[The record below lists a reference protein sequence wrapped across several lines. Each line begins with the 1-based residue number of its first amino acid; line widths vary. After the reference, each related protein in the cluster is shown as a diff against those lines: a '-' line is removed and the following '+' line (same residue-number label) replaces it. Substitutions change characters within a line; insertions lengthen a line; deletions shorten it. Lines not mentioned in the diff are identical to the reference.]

1 MGYKILIPRED
12 WGRLPPMETGASSYK
27 LDLAGFDQLFY
38 TFKREGYRVVGP
50 TLRDQAI
57 VYDELHTATQ
67 LPIGWTDEQR
77 PGHYRVKERNDR
89 AYFGYNVGPH
99 SWKKYLFP
107 PKRKLWEASKQ
118 NGKLAMLPGP
128 TAVDQL
134 VFLGVRACE
143 IEAILTQDKV
153 FIDGQFVDP
162 YYKAQRD
169 NALIIAV
176 NCTQAASTCFCSSM
190 ATGPAAKKDYDLA
203 LTEVI
208 SDEEHYFVLDVGTE
222 KGAFFLSELK
232 LSPCVESERAAA
244 QAGIARAEAQMDA
257 GLGMNTLDIKDLLYR
272 NSENSQWDKVA
283 ERCLSCG
290 NCTLACPTCF
300 CSDVTDTTDLSG
312 EHTERWQSWDSC
324 FNESHSYIHG
334 GAVRSSTQ
342 SRYRQW
348 LTHKLG
354 SWIDQFGQSGC
365 VGCGRCIAWCPVGI
379 DIREEVEAIRQS
391 EKEK

>member
-1 MGYKILIPRED
+1 MGDE
-12 WGRLPPMETGASSYK
+12 SFYK
-27 LDLAGFDQLFY
+27 LDLAGFDTLFY
-38 TFKREGYRVVGP
+38 AFKRKGYRVMGP

-57 VYDELHTATQ
+57 IYDELHAVTQ

-77 PGHYRVKERNDR
+77 GGHYRVKEREDR

-107 PKRKLWEASKQ
+107 PKRKLWEASKKG
-118 NGKLAMLPGP
+118 GKLAMLPGSSE
-128 TAVDQL
+128 AEKR

-143 IEAILTQDKV
+143 LEAIFIQDKV
-153 FIDGQFVDP
+153 FIEGPFVDS
-162 YYKAQRD
+162 YYQAQREQ
-169 NALIIAV
+169 ALFVAV
-176 NCTQAASTCFCSSM
+176 NCTQAASTCFCRSM
-190 ATGPAAKKDYDLA
+190 ETGPEAKSGYDLA

-208 SDEEHYFVLDVGTE
+208 NGDEHYFVLGIGSE
-222 KGAFFLSELK
+222 KGESFLAGQSLQLCGEKEL
-232 LSPCVESERAAA
+232 SAARA
-244 QAGIARAEAQMDA
+244 GVARAEQQMDA
-257 GLGMNTLDIKDLLYR
+257 GLGMDTLDIKDLLYR
-272 NSENSQWDKVA
+272 NSESSHWDEVA

-300 CSDVTDTTDLSG
+300 CSDVTDTTDLTG

-334 GAVRSSTQ
+334 GAVRNSTQ

-354 SWIDQFGQSGC
+354 SWIDQFGSSGC

-379 DIREEVEAIRQS
+379 DIREEVAAIRQS
-391 EKEK
+391 ETKE